1 MENATELNRAIIGA
15 EGGASTFHKNSQII
29 ENNRILIC
37 CSNTVICLD
46 LPTLNLNWKTKTDE
60 STSFNILKIKKG
72 YIIYGELE
80 KTRIDKKGNVV
91 WKNGG
96 ADIFVTLDGKDNF
109 GTNDK
114 YIKKTDWENRIYK

>member
-1 MENATELNRAIIGA
+1 M
-15 EGGASTFHKNSQII
+15 
-29 ENNRILIC
+29 
-37 CSNTVICLD
+37 
-46 LPTLNLNWKTKTDE
+46 
-60 STSFNILKIKKG
+60 
-72 YIIYGELE
+72 E

-114 YIKKTDWENRIYK
+114 YIKKTDWENRIYKWNLNGEEIVWFRNKKRG